1 MTDVS
6 EMKVVVYGSKGWIGG
21 QFINILTEKDITFAE
36 GKARVENVEDVR
48 AELQKERATHVISF
62 IGRTHGKIDDKEYP
76 TIDYLEQ
83 KGKLTENVRDNLCAP
98 ITLAKIC
105 QESKIHYTYLGTGC
119 IFTYDEEHPEGDEKK
134 GFSES
139 SSPNFFASG
148 YSTIKGFTDK
158 MMGLFEDT
166 TLNLRIRMP
175 ITSSKNPRN
184 FITKITNYA
193 KICSLPNSMSVLDEL
208 LPEIISL
215 MERKITGTL
224 NFTNPGVITHNE
236 VLEMYKELVDE
247 NFSWENFT
255 QTEQDE
261 ILAAGRSNNCL
272 DTSKLVSLCPEI
284 KNIKDAVR
292 KALQTMGETKDE
304 VGELMSETIKPGV
317 GVKGL
322 LDGTTQT
329 QNEKSNSEND
339 PETPETDS

>member
-1 MTDVS
+1 MIDVS
-6 EMKVVVYGSKGWIGG
+6 EMKVVIYGSKGWIGG
-21 QFINILTEKDITFAE
+21 QFIKILTENEITFAE
-36 GKARVENVEDVR
+36 GKARAENVEDVR
-48 AELQKERATHVISF
+48 EEIKREKATHVISF

-83 KGKLTENVRDNLCAP
+83 KGKLTENIRDNLCAP

-105 QESKIHYTYLGTGC
+105 QELKVHYTYLGTGC

-148 YSTIKGFTDK
+148 YSTMKGFTDK

-184 FITKITNYA
+184 FITKITQYP
-193 KICSLPNSMSVLDEL
+193 KICSIANSMSVLDDL
-208 LPEIISL
+208 LPHVLSL

-224 NFTNPGVITHNE
+224 NFTNPGVMSHNE
-236 VLEMYKELVDE
+236 VLEMYKELVDKD
-247 NFSWENFT
+247 FSWKNFT
-255 QTEQDE
+255 QAEQDE

-272 DTSKLVSLCPEI
+272 DTEKLIELCPEV
-284 KNIKDAVR
+284 NTIKDAVR
-292 KALQTMGETKDE
+292 KALQIMGETKE
-304 VGELMSETIKPGV
+304 NGEESMDATIKPGV
-317 GVKGL
+317 GIRGL

-329 QNEKSNSEND
+329 QNEESNSENKS
-339 PETPETDS
+339 TNPETDS